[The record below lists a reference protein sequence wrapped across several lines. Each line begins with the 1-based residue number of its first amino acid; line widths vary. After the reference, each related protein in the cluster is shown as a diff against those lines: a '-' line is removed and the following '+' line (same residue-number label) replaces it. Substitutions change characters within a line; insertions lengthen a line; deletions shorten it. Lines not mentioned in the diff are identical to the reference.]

1 MPELPEVE
9 TVRRDLETVLISIPI
24 VTLEVFN
31 VKTIKPLSV
40 KELEKKLFGQQ
51 IKAIKRIGKLL
62 IFELDNSTEV
72 LLVHLKMTGQLI
84 YSAPTK
90 KGETKKLLAGGHSLT
105 EPITELPNKHTRL
118 VVTFKN
124 GAQLFF
130 NDLRLFGYWKFVL
143 PAELEIIK
151 SNYGIEPLT
160 DNFTWP
166 NFKVALGKRTTN
178 IKAVLLNQTIISG
191 MGNIYVDE
199 ALWQAKINPARR
211 VNSLSETELKKLF
224 KACHEVIA
232 KGVEYRGTTFNHFV
246 DGHGQKGGF
255 LQFLQ
260 VYGRGGEPCAHC
272 GALIKKIRLAGR
284 GTHFCPQCQEK
295 A

>member
-9 TVRRDLETVLISIPI
+9 TVRRDLSLVLIGAPI
-24 VTLEVFN
+24 VAVEVFHS
-31 VKTIKPLSV
+31 KTIKPLNT
-40 KELEKKLFGQQ
+40 KELQVRLHNKS

-62 IFELDNSTEV
+62 IFELHNSAEV

-84 YSAPTK
+84 YSAPIKT
-90 KGETKKLLAGGHSLT
+90 GEEKKLLAGGHSLT

-118 VVTFKN
+118 AVTFKN

-130 NDLRLFGYWKFVL
+130 NDLRLFGYWKFAV
-143 PAELEIIK
+143 PAELEKIK
-151 SNYGIEPLT
+151 STYGIEPLT

-166 NFKVALGKRTTN
+166 NFKKALGKRTTT

-199 ALWQAKINPARR
+199 ACWQAKIHPARP
-211 VNSLSETELKKLF
+211 VNSLTESELKKLF
-224 KACHEVIA
+224 TACHEVIEL
-232 KGVEYRGTTFNHFV
+232 GVKHRGTTFNHFV

-260 VYGRGGEPCAHC
+260 VYGRAGEACSRC
-272 GALIKKIRLAGR
+272 GTPVKKIKLVGR
-284 GTHFCPQCQEK
+284 GTHFCPHCQIL
-295 A
+295 